1 MSPPVNALLG
11 PLFRLLPGNKT
22 RDDDAGETPAPPEP
36 VSTDPAQRGQPRGT
50 PLIRAEISQSYERGP
65 SFSRYLPFVEYLPK
79 SEAFLLEDGISV
91 GAAAEVLPVPTEGR
105 SQEALSSVRDQIES
119 AFQDAVDE
127 IDNHPWVIQI
137 FARDEIDPTHDV
149 VALREHALPK
159 LVNDAFTKAWLDG
172 MERHLRTIS
181 KPGGIFHDDQI
192 TNTRW
197 RGQTRRV
204 RLLLYRWLG
213 SKNDAPTAEDD
224 LNRVYERLVASL
236 EGSGLRVERM
246 DGAAFHHWLLPW
258 FNPAPGHGAEDPAAF
273 YQRMAYP
280 GDDAIAELAHYD
292 LGEDVIHNNP
302 RGDVES
308 GVWYFD
314 GQPHRVI
321 PVEEMRRAPDVGHVT
336 GEMSRSKGQA
346 YNAIMDR
353 LPEDTIMALTI
364 VATPQEPLEDHI
376 NRLRQKAVGD
386 SVRAAQ
392 VRTDCDTAR
401 SMLAAQHKL
410 YQYALTFFVRGDDD
424 ADLHRRTLTLTTQLQ
439 QAKLKPVSAEDE
451 IAPLN
456 TYLRW
461 LPMAY
466 DPSED
471 KHGWYTQL
479 AYVQHL
485 ANLTPFFGRSRGTQH
500 PGLSFFNRGGGTFSF
515 DPLSLEDRAKNG
527 HMLIFGPTGAGKS
540 ATLNAIFSQVMALRR
555 PRLFII
561 EVGNSFG
568 LLADDLERHGLSVNK
583 VKLAPGAAPPLP
595 LFADAHRLLDEST
608 TSRRDSFDRADDR
621 RSDEP
626 AVVDEDD
633 DDEDS
638 ERDLLGEMEI
648 TARLMITGGDAAED
662 AEFRRSDRRLV
673 RDAIYRA
680 ARATQAE
687 NRQCLAEDVRNALY
701 ELSRSDD
708 LPEVRR
714 AKAHDMAESMGLFC
728 DGFDGQVFNREGDAW
743 PECDVTVVD
752 LAHYSRD
759 GYEAQLAL
767 SVISLTNII
776 IGIAERDQYSGRPI
790 IQAIDECHVVTVN
803 PLLSPYLVK
812 AGKMGRK
819 LSYWIWLATQ
829 NLEDFPD
836 AATRLLNMIE
846 WYVCLVTPPDEIDQL
861 SRFKTLSEDQK
872 ALIHS
877 ATKANGKYTEGVV
890 LADRLEALFRIVP
903 QSRYLALAGTEGEEK
918 SERRQVMNELG
929 CSELDAALHIAAK
942 MDEARGIRTKQ
953 REDRNALQRS
963 WHQDSALEPTRS
975 DKWQAHT
982 NCKSLRVR
990 TP

>member
-1 MSPPVNALLG
+1 MSTPVDALFG
-11 PLFRLLPGNKT
+11 PIFRLLPSK
-22 RDDDAGETPAPPEP
+22 RFHQASADAGDGHTPQPDP
-36 VSTDPAQRGQPRGT
+36 VDDTNSQHGQPRGT
-50 PLIRAEISQSYERGP
+50 PLTRSEIRQSYDRGP
-65 SFSRYLPFVEYLPK
+65 SFSRYLPFVEYLAE
-79 SEAFLLEDGISV
+79 SGCFLLEDGMSV
-91 GAAAEVLPVPTEGR
+91 GIAAEIRPVPTEGR
-105 SQEALSSVRDQIES
+105 SQDALSAVRDQIES
-119 AFQDAVDE
+119 GFQDGLPE
-127 IDNHPWVIQI
+127 YDNNPWVIQI

-149 VALREHALPK
+149 NALRAHAAPHLAD
-159 LVNDAFTKAWLDG
+159 DAFTQAWLNG
-172 MERHLRTIS
+172 MADHLHTIS
-181 KPGGIFHDDQI
+181 RPGGIFHDDRI

-213 SKNDAPTAEDD
+213 SSVEAPVAEDEA
-224 LNRVYERLVASL
+224 NRVYDRVTAALS
-236 EGSGLRVERM
+236 GSGVHIERM
-246 DGAAFHHWLLPW
+246 DGAAVQHWLLPW
-258 FNPAPGHGAEDPAAF
+258 FNPAPASDPDDPDPF
-273 YQRMAYP
+273 YQRMTYP
-280 GDDAIAELAHYD
+280 GDDEIAALAHYD

-302 RGDVES
+302 VGDVET

-314 GQPHRVI
+314 GLPHRAI
-321 PVEEMRRAPDVGHVT
+321 PVEEMRRAPDVGHIT

-346 YNAIMDR
+346 YNAIMDQ

-376 NRLRQKAVGD
+376 NRLRAKAVGD
-386 SVRAAQ
+386 SVKATQ
-392 VRTDCDTAR
+392 VRHDCDKAR
-401 SMLAAQHKL
+401 AMLAEQHKL
-410 YQYALTFFVRGDDD
+410 YQYALTFFIRGDND
-424 ADLHRRTLTLTTQLQ
+424 ADLRRRMLTLTTQLQ
-439 QAKLKPVSAEDE
+439 QAKLKPVAAEDE
-451 IAPLN
+451 VAPLN

-466 DPSED
+466 DPAED
-471 KHGWYTQL
+471 KHAWYTQL

-485 ANLTPFFGRSRGTQH
+485 ANLTPFFGRSRGTGH

-515 DPLSLEDRAKNG
+515 DPLSLDDRAKNG

-540 ATLNAIFSQVMALRR
+540 ATLNAIFSQVMALRK

-568 LLADDLERHGLSVNK
+568 LLADDLARHGLSVNK

-595 LFADAHRLLDEST
+595 LFADAHRLLAADAAQARSV
-608 TSRRDSFDRADDR
+608 FDRADDR
-621 RSDEP
+621 HSDEP
-626 AVVDEDD
+626 APVAEDEDD
-633 DDEDS
+633 DS

-648 TARLMITGGDAAED
+648 TARLMITGGDAKED

-673 RDAIYRA
+673 RDAIYNA
-680 ARATQAE
+680 AVTTKAE

-701 ELSRSDD
+701 ALSRSED
-708 LPEVRR
+708 LPDVRR
-714 AKAHDMAESMGLFC
+714 AKAHDMAESMGLLC

-846 WYVCLVTPPDEIDQL
+846 WYVCLVTPPDEIEQL
-861 SRFKTLSEDQK
+861 ARFKTLSADQK
-872 ALIHS
+872 QLIRS

-918 SERRQVMNELG
+918 AERRQVMNELG

-942 MDEARGIRTKQ
+942 MDEARGMKSTAGA
-953 REDRNALQRS
+953 N
-963 WHQDSALEPTRS
+963 HQGAS
-975 DKWQAHT
+975 
-982 NCKSLRVR
+982 
-990 TP
+990 